1 MIYYTAGD
9 LPDEWRSTPGT
20 RGAHARFGT
29 FRRLT
34 GHNMPDIFDF
44 TYWLGSS
51 TSGDSGAA
59 TGEVAGTGWTIT
71 EYIKALIWQLRKL
84 RSEYEE
90 HKTLLRDLESQ
101 NTAHAAA
108 TLDSFTQVRGILDHL
123 RADGLAL
130 RAELVAMRTESVHD
144 ATLAA
149 LSGENEELKAE
160 QQRLLR
166 LINNQA
172 AELATVAQQT
182 ARVEESVRLYELAYS
197 GRLDEI
203 ATSHLNLQNE
213 FRGERVRLD
222 ASTAR
227 VAGLIDQFRGERV
240 RNERVEHVE
249 LVQVRADVS
258 RTWKRVEHES
268 TRGDNYHRR
277 LEQLEAGTAPSDL
290 ASFANIIRHRV
301 SNLDRQVSGL
311 LFPDG
316 VPQPDPTASPASD

>member
-1 MIYYTAGD
+1 MIYYAASD

-59 TGEVAGTGWTIT
+59 THEVAGTGWSIT

-84 RSEYEE
+84 RSDYEE
-90 HKTLLRDLESQ
+90 HKLQQRDLESQ
-101 NTAHAAA
+101 NTAHAVA
-108 TLDSFTQVRGILDHL
+108 TLDSFTQVRGILDYL
-123 RADGLAL
+123 RDDALAQ
-130 RAELVAMRTESVHD
+130 RAELAAMRSESVHG

-149 LSGENEELKAE
+149 LSQSIVVLQAE
-160 QQRLLR
+160 QQRLQR
-166 LINNQA
+166 LIWDQA

-182 ARVEESVRLYELAYS
+182 GRVEESVRLYELAYS

-203 ATSHLNLQNE
+203 ATSHLNLQN
-213 FRGERVRLD
+213 
-222 ASTAR
+222 
-227 VAGLIDQFRGERV
+227 QFRGERV

-249 LVQVRADVS
+249 LVQVREDVA
-258 RTWKRVEHES
+258 RTWTRVEHES
-268 TRGDNYHRR
+268 TRTGNVHER